1 MRTAAFD
8 SLPEPPH
15 PTPVNNL
22 PNDPFMLFSVINT
35 YLRDRYASLQDLC
48 DDLQVDRGQLEDR
61 LAQAGFVYNPA
72 QNKFW

>member
-1 MRTAAFD
+1 
-8 SLPEPPH
+8 
-15 PTPVNNL
+15 
-22 PNDPFMLFSVINT
+22 MLFSVVNT

-61 LAQAGFVYNPA
+61 LAQAGFVYNSA